1 MIKMTSIGDIDEI
14 LSKLTLEEKV
24 KLVVGRGMPGI
35 FDNPPSRVP
44 GAAGETYP
52 IERLG
57 IPAAV
62 LADGPAGLRINP
74 TREGDSRTYYAT
86 AFPVAVMLASTWNTE
101 LLEKVGKAMGEEVRE
116 YGVDILL
123 APAMNIHRNPLCG
136 RNFEYYSEDP
146 LLTGEMAAAFVRGVQ
161 SQGVGACLKHFVANN
176 QETNRHTVD
185 TIVSERALREIY
197 LRGFEIAVKKANPW
211 TVMSAYNKLNGKYCS
226 QNEWLLTKVLREEW
240 GFQGFVMTD
249 WYAGDNPVEQM
260 KAGND
265 MIMPGKTYQV
275 NKSRRDEIEE
285 ILEAVREGRLSEEVL
300 DRNVRNILRVLAKSP
315 SFRGYKYSNSPD
327 LDAHARVAYEAAAEG
342 LVLLENR
349 GALPIDRNSRIAV
362 FGTGQIETV
371 KGGTGSGD
379 THPRYII
386 SILEGLKERGLKI
399 DEELA
404 EKYEK
409 YVKEM
414 REKDEYKPKGEWWS
428 PQLPL
433 LPQDFLSIE
442 EIQEYARRNDA
453 AVIVISRISGEGYDR
468 KPAKGDF
475 YLSDDEKRLIEKVS
489 KVFHGQGKKV
499 IAVLNIGA
507 PIEVA
512 SWRDKVDAILLAW
525 QPGQEAGRVV
535 ADALIGEINPSG
547 KLPTTFPMDYADVPS
562 WNFPGTPPENPEK
575 VVYYEDIYVG
585 YRYYDTFG
593 VEPTYPFGHGLSYT
607 QFEYSGLKTE
617 LSGDKLKVSFTV
629 KNTGRKAG
637 KEVAQVYVS
646 APRGKLD
653 KPLQELKAFHKTRLL
668 KPGEEECV
676 ELEIPLSS
684 LASYDGERW
693 LLEAGE
699 YEIRVG
705 ASSRDIRLVNKVQIK
720 EPKTYEP

>member
-1 MIKMTSIGDIDEI
+1 
-14 LSKLTLEEKV
+14 
-24 KLVVGRGMPGI
+24 
-35 FDNPPSRVP
+35 
-44 GAAGETYP
+44 
-52 IERLG
+52 
-57 IPAAV
+57 
-62 LADGPAGLRINP
+62 
-74 TREGDSRTYYAT
+74 
-86 AFPVAVMLASTWNTE
+86 
-101 LLEKVGKAMGEEVRE
+101 
-116 YGVDILL
+116 
-123 APAMNIHRNPLCG
+123 
-136 RNFEYYSEDP
+136 
-146 LLTGEMAAAFVRGVQ
+146 
-161 SQGVGACLKHFVANN
+161 
-176 QETNRHTVD
+176 
-185 TIVSERALREIY
+185 
-197 LRGFEIAVKKANPW
+197 
-211 TVMSAYNKLNGKYCS
+211 
-226 QNEWLLTKVLREEW
+226 
-240 GFQGFVMTD
+240 
-249 WYAGDNPVEQM
+249 
-260 KAGND
+260 
-265 MIMPGKTYQV
+265 
-275 NKSRRDEIEE
+275 
-285 ILEAVREGRLSEEVL
+285 
-300 DRNVRNILRVLAKSP
+300 
-315 SFRGYKYSNSPD
+315 
-327 LDAHARVAYEAAAEG
+327 
-342 LVLLENR
+342 
-349 GALPIDRNSRIAV
+349 
-362 FGTGQIETV
+362 
-371 KGGTGSGD
+371 
-379 THPRYII
+379 II

-562 WNFPGTPPENPEK
+562 WNFPGIPPESPEK